1 MRSTVGAGLA
11 RDGIN
16 SVYLMVRGG
25 CIASKPAPTK
35 ALLMAL
41 ILGAASVNHE
51 GRTEARFYCG
61 MLTA

>member
-16 SVYLMVRGG
+16 SVYLMVRGA

-35 ALLMAL
+35 ALLIAL
-41 ILGAASVNHE
+41 ILGAAP
-51 GRTEARFYCG
+51 
-61 MLTA
+61 LTTKAAQRLASTADQR